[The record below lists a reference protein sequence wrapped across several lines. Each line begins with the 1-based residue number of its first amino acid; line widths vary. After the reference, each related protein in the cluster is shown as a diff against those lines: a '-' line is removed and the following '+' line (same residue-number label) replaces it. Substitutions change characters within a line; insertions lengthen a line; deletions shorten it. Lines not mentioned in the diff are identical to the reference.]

1 MTVENAFEAQDRMA
15 LVPRVDDA
23 WMAALAGIARIVDES
38 IDYQY
43 GATNDHAWLRGRCN
57 ICDHATLFLH
67 VPGRSVRESFVCSR
81 CFSTARHRAMARG
94 VLIALS
100 NMTGEGVR
108 SFAAGLPPQPRPF
121 DILDTQIPFSVP
133 PHAGYQL
140 PSILAAQAGLRVE
153 TSQFKPAM
161 PWGARLGPSTTNQNL
176 ECLTF
181 ADTSFDIV
189 LASDVMEHVRLYNRA
204 HSEIRRILR
213 PGGYYIFT
221 VPHTR
226 AIDDHVVRVAIHAED
241 DPARDEYLLPPEYH
255 GSADPDEQAGVLSYR
270 CFGRNLDREL
280 IGLGFDVFYH
290 DAPEPSVGIFTS
302 EVFIC
307 RRL

>member
-1 MTVENAFEAQDRMA
+1 
-15 LVPRVDDA
+15 
-23 WMAALAGIARIVDES
+23 
-38 IDYQY
+38 
-43 GATNDHAWLRGRCN
+43 
-57 ICDHATLFLH
+57 
-67 VPGRSVRESFVCSR
+67 
-81 CFSTARHRAMARG
+81 MARG
-94 VLIALS
+94 VLMALS
-100 NMTGEGVR
+100 EMTGEHVR
-108 SFAAGLPPQPRPF
+108 SFAAGLPPVTRRL
-121 DILDTQIPFSVP
+121 DILDTQIPFSWP

-140 PSILAAQAGLRVE
+140 PSVLAGLAGLRVE
-153 TSQFKPAM
+153 TSQFKPTM

-189 LASDVMEHVRLYNRA
+189 LASDVMEHVRLYTRA

-226 AIDDHVVRVAIHAED
+226 AMDEHVVRVAVHAED
-241 DPARDEYLLPPEYH
+241 DPAQDEHLLRPEYH

-280 IGLGFDVFYH
+280 IALGFDVLYL
-290 DAPEPSVGIFTS
+290 DAPEPSIGIFTS